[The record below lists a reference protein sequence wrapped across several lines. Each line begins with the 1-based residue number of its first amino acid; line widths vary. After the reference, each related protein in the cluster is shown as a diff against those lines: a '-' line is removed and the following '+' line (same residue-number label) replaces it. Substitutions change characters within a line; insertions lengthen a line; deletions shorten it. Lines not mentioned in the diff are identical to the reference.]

1 MNNINIHSTVFMRE
15 HFLKYH
21 LIENVMTLQPDNFH
35 DLNKLSAFFTRN
47 DNHNFIRYD
56 MDFVL
61 FYCFGNDVE
70 KGWSLKSFMQRN
82 K

>member
-1 MNNINIHSTVFMRE
+1 MRD

-21 LIENVMTLQPDNFH
+21 LIENVMTIQPDNFY
-35 DLNKLSAFFTRN
+35 DTNKLSAFFTRN
-47 DNHNFIRYD
+47 ENYNFLRYD

-61 FYCFGNDVE
+61 FYCFQNDIE
-70 KGWSLKSFMQRN
+70 KRWSLKTFIQHT